1 MTYAGLSSLIGSRA
15 VHVDEEQGL
24 VTFAYAAP
32 SAIAAGQALAEVK
45 FTYAAPHVASTLRLT
60 TLQKNEDVTV
70 SARRW
75 SFPSAMGLPLR
86 HLPGSRPQRLVSRK
100 HRLCPERR
108 THERH
113 VRHRVLPQ
121 WKADPRPD
129 GDNPVPHGRKS
140 CSGQR
145 RSLYRDVKAGRYY
158 TQAIR
163 WAWAEGIANG
173 ITPTRFAPEEPITR
187 EQMVTFL
194 ARYAASTGKKIA
206 SQVDLSSFP
215 DSELI
220 SEYAKESMAWAVEN
234 GILNGMDGKLAP

>member
-1 MTYAGLSSLIGSRA
+1 MNGMSATEFSPNGKLTRG
-15 VHVDEEQGL
+15 QM
-24 VTFAYAAP
+24 VT
-32 SAIAAGQALAEVK
+32 I
-45 FTYAAPHVASTLRLT
+45 
-60 TLQKNEDVTV
+60 
-70 SARRW
+70 
-75 SFPSAMGLPLR
+75 
-86 HLPGSRPQRLVSRK
+86 
-100 HRLCPERR
+100 
-108 THERH
+108 
-113 VRHRVLPQ
+113 
-121 WKADPRPD
+121 
-129 GDNPVPHGRKS
+129 
-140 CSGQR
+140 
-145 RSLYRDVKAGRYY
+145 LYRMAGSPAVDKDAPFTDVKAGRYY

-234 GILNGMDGKLAP
+234 GILNGMDGKLAPKATATRAQSAAVLQRYCASFGS